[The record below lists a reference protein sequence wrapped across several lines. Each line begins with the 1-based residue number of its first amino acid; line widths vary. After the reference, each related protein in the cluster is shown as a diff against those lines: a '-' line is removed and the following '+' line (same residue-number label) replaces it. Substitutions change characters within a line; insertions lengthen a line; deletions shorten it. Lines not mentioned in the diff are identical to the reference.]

1 MTPYSRETKARLM
14 LWTTALIWGG
24 GFVAGKMALTGLS
37 PWGVLFWRFGLA
49 ALLFLP
55 FFYRR
60 ILRQWKGL
68 FAFALLSGLLLAL
81 SLAVQ
86 LWGLSYT
93 TSARQSFLFTTYVAE
108 APFVSWMVLK
118 KRPSAKAFA
127 GGFLALSGIGLI
139 AGNGAGD
146 IRLGDFITLSSSL
159 LFTLQIVFVG
169 KYMKKDMDIFV
180 FSFIQFSA
188 AALLS
193 LLLLSLQG
201 GPFLP
206 SGSECV
212 EGVLFLGILNT
223 AAAFTLQNGAQKY
236 LPDVTVSL
244 ISSMESVFGFLFSCL
259 YYGNPVTPSF
269 LAGGAL
275 CFAAILLNGVRN
287 KKIDDRG

>member
-1 MTPYSRETKARLM
+1 MTPNSRETKARLM

-24 GFVAGKMALTGLS
+24 GFVAGKMALTDLS
-37 PWGVLFWRFGLA
+37 PWGVLFWRFSLA
-49 ALLFLP
+49 ALVFLP

-68 FAFALLSGLLLAL
+68 FVFALLSGLLLAL

-108 APFVSWMVLK
+108 APFVSWAVLK
-118 KRPSAKAFA
+118 KRPPAKAFA
-127 GGFLALSGIGLI
+127 GGFLALTGIGLI

-146 IRLGDFITLSSSL
+146 IRLGDFITLAASL

-188 AALLS
+188 AALLA

-275 CFAAILLNGVRN
+275 CFAAIVVSSR
-287 KKIDDRG
+287 RSATEE

>member
-1 MTPYSRETKARLM
+1 MTPNSRETKARLM

-37 PWGVLFWRFGLA
+37 TWGVLFWRFGLA
-49 ALLFLP
+49 ALVFLP

-68 FAFALLSGLLLAL
+68 FVFALLSGLLLAL

-108 APFVSWMVLK
+108 APFVSWAVLK
-118 KRPSAKAFA
+118 KRPPAKAFA

-259 YYGNPVTPSF
+259 YYGNPVTLRF
-269 LAGGAL
+269 LLGGAL
-275 CFAAILLNGVRN
+275 CFMAIWVKG
-287 KKIDDRG
+287 RGHALRA

>member
-1 MTPYSRETKARLM
+1 
-14 LWTTALIWGG
+14 
-24 GFVAGKMALTGLS
+24 MALTGLS

-49 ALLFLP
+49 ALVFLP

-68 FAFALLSGLLLAL
+68 FVFALLSGLLLAL

-108 APFVSWMVLK
+108 APFVSWVVLK
-118 KRPSAKAFA
+118 KRPPAKAFA

-169 KYMKKDMDIFV
+169 KYMKKNMDIFV

-275 CFAAILLNGVRN
+275 CFAAIVVNGVRN
-287 KKIDDRG
+287 KTIEDRR

>member
-1 MTPYSRETKARLM
+1 MIPNSRETKARLM

-68 FAFALLSGLLLAL
+68 FVFALLSGLLLAL

-108 APFVSWMVLK
+108 APFVSWAVLK
-118 KRPSAKAFA
+118 KRPPAKAFA

-146 IRLGDFITLSSSL
+146 IRLGDFITLASSL

-275 CFAAILLNGVRN
+275 CFAAIVVNGVGN
-287 KKIDDRG
+287 KRIDDRN